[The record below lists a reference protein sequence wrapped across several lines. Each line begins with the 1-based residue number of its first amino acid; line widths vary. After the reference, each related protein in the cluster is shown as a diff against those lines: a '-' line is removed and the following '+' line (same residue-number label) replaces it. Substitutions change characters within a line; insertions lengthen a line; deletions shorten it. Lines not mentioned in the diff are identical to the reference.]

1 MILSETA
8 CSLVELTQ
16 HELFGAVGSKTH
28 PPPSTRP
35 LLDGL
40 WWIRS
45 DYLALIPGTVC
56 TTLTVARSGVDK
68 VR

>member
-1 MILSETA
+1 VILSETA

-16 HELFGAVGSKTH
+16 HGLFGAVGSKTA
-28 PPPSTRP
+28 PPPSTL

-45 DYLALIPGTVC
+45 DYLPLIPGTVC
-56 TTLTVARSGVDK
+56 TTLTVARAGVDK